1 MLHDFH
7 ADAWQVGSSAVQAQQ
22 HLHATPGFLGGF
34 LGGFRG
40 QSVLE
45 LAKAH
50 AVGIHDARAQ
60 AAQEL
65 EGEWYSCFAIR
76 S

>member
-1 MLHDFH
+1 MPGRWVHQQFKHSSICMLH
-7 ADAWQVGSSAVQAQQ
+7 QVS
-22 HLHATPGFLGGF
+22 GGV
-34 LGGFRG
+34 RG